1 MKNSLVFLIFLFSIN
16 FAQAIQI
23 DFNCPGNVN
32 LEEEF
37 LCKLKISEAEG
48 DYDVKL
54 EIMDDGS
61 NIVKIWNEQ
70 EQKWKSAFY
79 YLKELI
85 SNEETEE
92 IKLKI
97 TSEGD
102 FQGTVK
108 LRQGTKIGYSNF
120 EIIVGEKEIVSGEK
134 KEDKQ
139 KEEKETRVEKTIQN
153 KETLPKEEKETIF
166 LNGETIKIPE
176 REVIYE
182 SKSQRALNYSPYA
195 FSIFLIAI
203 IGILLREKF

>member
-1 MKNSLVFLIFLFSIN
+1 MKNSIVFLIFLVSIN
-16 FAQAIQI
+16 SVQAIQI
-23 DFNCPGNVN
+23 DFNCPENVN

-37 LCKLKISEAEG
+37 LCNLKISESEG
-48 DYDVKL
+48 NYDVKI
-54 EIMDDGS
+54 EIINDGS

-97 TSEGD
+97 ESEGD

-108 LRQGTKIGYSNF
+108 LRQGTKIEFSNF
-120 EIIVGEKEIVSGEK
+120 EISVGENQTEEEEEK
-134 KEDKQ
+134 SE
-139 KEEKETRVEKTIQN
+139 KEEETIPDKITKDKEN
-153 KETLPKEEKETIF
+153 SPKEEKETIF

-176 REVIYE
+176 RETVYE
-182 SKSQRALNYSPYA
+182 SKSQRALNYAPYA

-203 IGILLREKF
+203 IGILLQEKF

>member
-1 MKNSLVFLIFLFSIN
+1 MKNSLVFLIFLVSIN
-16 FAQAIQI
+16 SVQAIQI
-23 DFNCPGNVN
+23 DFSCPENVN

-37 LCKLKISEAEG
+37 LCDLKISESEG
-48 DYDVKL
+48 DYDVKI
-54 EIMDDGS
+54 EIIKDDS

-97 TSEGD
+97 ESEGD

-108 LRQGTKIGYSNF
+108 LRQGTKIEFSNF
-120 EIIVGEKEIVSGEK
+120 EISVGENQTEEEEEEK
-134 KEDKQ
+134 SE
-139 KEEKETRVEKTIQN
+139 KEEETIPDKITKDKEN
-153 KETLPKEEKETIF
+153 SPKEEKETIF

-176 REVIYE
+176 RETVYE

-203 IGILLREKF
+203 ITILLWDKF